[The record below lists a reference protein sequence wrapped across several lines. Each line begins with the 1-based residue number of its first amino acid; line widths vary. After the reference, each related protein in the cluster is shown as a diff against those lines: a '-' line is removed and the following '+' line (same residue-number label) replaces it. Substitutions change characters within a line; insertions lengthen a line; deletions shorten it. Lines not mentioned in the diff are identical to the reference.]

1 MHTFAFLFYTVFS
14 LKKKIRGIIQ
24 FLYMSHR
31 TFSMGVFPIVFWK
44 NTASIL
50 MAGIILKRGSI
61 SSSLPNLATWPGSCV
76 RQCCHNMTWAWSWR
90 FSIWLG
96 SLSPLVS
103 ENTNVIARHSRISW
117 SFEPDIY
124 YYALTC
130 SEENDGLETSE
141 FCWIDVNRLEPNQC
155 VGQYPDICGRMAVF
169 GVFVYIEQGTGWH
182 V

>member
-1 MHTFAFLFYTVFS
+1 
-14 LKKKIRGIIQ
+14 
-24 FLYMSHR
+24 MSHR

-103 ENTNVIARHSRISW
+103 ENTNVIARHSHISLVLRIGYLLLRTNLLW
-117 SFEPDIY
+117 RERWPWDKRILLDRREPTWTESMCRPISGYLWQNGRFWRVRLYWTGDW
-124 YYALTC
+124 LT
-130 SEENDGLETSE
+130 
-141 FCWIDVNRLEPNQC
+141 RL
-155 VGQYPDICGRMAVF
+155 MACT
-169 GVFVYIEQGTGWH
+169 TGWRLIGK
-182 V
+182 VRSRLLPII